1 MAKEEKE
8 NNDQTKKEDK
18 TVSIIIDKKQHKL
31 PNPTTGAVL
40 YSLGGVNPENYDL
53 YRETHGQGDDEPILN
68 NANPVQLKN
77 GDHFFSI
84 KKKLNPG
91 GAVCL

>member
-8 NNDQTKKEDK
+8 NKDEIKNDDK
-18 TVSIIIDKKQHKL
+18 RVSIHIDKKEYKYI
-31 PNPTTGAVL
+31 NPTIGAAL
-40 YSLGGVNPENYDL
+40 YTLGNVNPEAYDL
-53 YRETHGQGDDEPILN
+53 YRETQGQGDDELITN
-68 NANPVQLKN
+68 SSNAVKLKN

-91 GAVCL
+91 GAAWL